1 MKNMAIWK
9 FLNNKRLRDYPRLI
23 LIASGGVILFNILLR
38 NGWIGGLTGILMW
51 GDFIDYYAAGILYKT
66 NITQLYN
73 PTLQEST
80 QLKLIAPTVP
90 PGVTFYS
97 YPPNA
102 ALMHSL
108 LQYISLPISILLLC
122 FISLLCVVVAAKL
135 MHRYMVPEWLDQG
148 GLSYFQLSILIFS
161 SFAYIEGFSA
171 GQMHSITL
179 LLMVGILL
187 ATMKEKWFLAGIL
200 AAGLT
205 YKPQFVIGFLF
216 IWLVWKKYY
225 AILSFILFS
234 LIWNGIV
241 LITKGINPYL
251 DYLNFTKNMI
261 YLPTI
266 TEGFPN
272 AILST
277 TYSLIASMIPINY
290 ATIWTGLYFGIVIIF
305 IILFGLLAYKVR
317 KQPMS
322 NQNVVLAMA
331 MLFPLL
337 ITPYALLH
345 DILLLFPVMILLA
358 VDHQGDKHL
367 LFLTICVY
375 LAMLVIPLLSFT
387 SKIAL
392 TGIIPTVVFIY
403 CSQQSLKLLRD

>member
-1 MKNMAIWK
+1 MAIWK

-23 LIASGGVILFNILLR
+23 LIASGGVILFNVFMS
-38 NGWIGGLTGILMW
+38 NGWIGGLTRILMW
-51 GDFIDYYAAGILYKT
+51 GDFIDYYAAGILYKN
-66 NITQLYN
+66 NIAQLYD
-73 PTLQEST
+73 PAIQEST

-102 ALMHSL
+102 ALLHSV
-108 LQYISLPISILLLC
+108 LQYISLPINILLLC
-122 FISLLCVVVAAKL
+122 CISLFCVVVAAKL
-135 MHRYMVPEWLDQG
+135 MHRYIVPEWLDNG
-148 GLSYFQLSILIFS
+148 GLSFLQLSILILS
-161 SFAYIEGFSA
+161 SFAYIEGFTA

-187 ATMKEKWFLAGIL
+187 ATVKEKWFIAGLL

-205 YKPQFVIGFLF
+205 YKPQFVIGFVF
-216 IWLVWKKYY
+216 VWLVWKKYT
-225 AILSFILFS
+225 AVLSFIFFT
-234 LIWNGIV
+234 LIWNAIV
-241 LITKGINPYL
+241 LITKGLNPYL
-251 DYLNFTKNMI
+251 DYFNFTKNMI
-261 YLPTI
+261 YLPNI
-266 TEGFPN
+266 KEGFPN

-277 TYSLIASMIPINY
+277 TYSLIASMLPVKY
-290 ATIWTGLYFGIVIIF
+290 AMIWTVVYFGIIIIF
-305 IILFGLLAYKVR
+305 LALFGLLVYKLR

-322 NQNVVLAMA
+322 DQNVILAMA
-331 MLFPLL
+331 LLVPLL

-358 VDHQGDKHL
+358 ADRQGDRRL
-367 LFLTICVY
+367 LIFAISVY
-375 LAMLVIPLLSFT
+375 LAMLVIPLLSFS

-403 CSQQSLKLLRD
+403 CSQRSINLLRV